1 MGSDVASRNER
12 RLTESDPCRA
22 GLHQSASIPG
32 VRSPENQSSLG
43 GRMRILAIETTE
55 RIGSVALAD
64 GGDLLAQLQL
74 PDHLR
79 SAQSLAP
86 AIRQALGQVGWTPQ
100 DVELVAVPAGP
111 GSFTGLRIGIATAKA
126 FAYAVG
132 AEVLGVDTHEALA
145 WPCPA
150 EVSRLVTVI
159 DAQRGQVVAR
169 LFARNGS
176 GHLVPHTESE
186 LLDVDCWLASLGP
199 GTRVTGP
206 ILHRIADRLP
216 EGCDALPQDLW
227 HPSAGSVALL
237 AHRQHVAG
245 RRDDLWQLMPVYSR
259 PSAAEEKRRAR

>member
-1 MGSDVASRNER
+1 MGFGVASRNKR
-12 RLTESDPCRA
+12 RLTEFDRCGA

-32 VRSPENQSSLG
+32 VRNPENQSSLG
-43 GRMRILAIETTE
+43 GRMRILAVETTE

-64 GGDLLAQLQL
+64 GGILLAQLQL

-100 DVELVAVPAGP
+100 DVQLVAVTAGP
-111 GSFTGLRIGIATAKA
+111 GSFTGLRIGIATTKA
-126 FAYAVG
+126 FAYAIG
-132 AEVLGVDTHEALA
+132 AEVLGVDTHETLA

-169 LFARNGS
+169 LFERNGS
-176 GHLVPHTESE
+176 GHLLPQTESE
-186 LLDVDCWLASLGP
+186 LLDVDYWLASLVP
-199 GTRVTGP
+199 GIRVTGP

-227 HPSAGSVALL
+227 YPSAGSVALL

-259 PSAAEEKRRAR
+259 PSAAEEKHRAR